1 MDLLREFVEA
11 LGEIAQSALDRRHL
25 LRQPL
30 DVAARRHVP
39 EMQSSAH
46 RSLGAAS
53 DFAADAHRHGGDVC
67 ESFTSHR

>member
-1 MDLLREFVEA
+1 MDFLREFVEA
-11 LGEIAQSALDRRHL
+11 LREVAQSALDRCHL

-53 DFAADAHRHGGDVC
+53 DFAADAHGDRSDVC
-67 ESFTSHR
+67 ESFTTHC